1 MTVTNPSNPSRPS
14 RPLTPSTSS
23 TSSTERA
30 RAELVST
37 LNAIEDKLNV
47 PRKVSRA
54 VARGKV
60 AVAKLQRENPSAV
73 YAGIAAVATLAGT
86 AAWAITRASVGR

>member
-1 MTVTNPSNPSRPS
+1 MTAIDPY
-14 RPLTPSTSS
+14 SS
-23 TSSTERA
+23 PEKA

-54 VARGKV
+54 VARGRV
-60 AVAKLQRENPSAV
+60 AAAKLQRESPAV
-73 YAGIAAVATLAGT
+73 FLGGIAAVAVVAGT
-86 AAWAITRASVGR
+86 AAWAVVRAIATR

>member
-1 MTVTNPSNPSRPS
+1 MTAINPA
-14 RPLTPSTSS
+14 TPYGPTSP
-23 TSSTERA
+23 EQA

-60 AVAKLQRENPSAV
+60 AAAKLQRESPVAFIG
-73 YAGIAAVATLAGT
+73 GIAAVAAVSGT
-86 AAWAITRASVGR
+86 AVWAIVRAIAVR

>member
-1 MTVTNPSNPSRPS
+1 MTAINPAYPVRP
-14 RPLTPSTSS
+14 TP
-23 TSSTERA
+23 EQA

-54 VARGKV
+54 VARGRV
-60 AVAKLQRENPSAV
+60 AAAKLQRESPAAFV
-73 YAGIAAVATLAGT
+73 GGIAAVAVVAGT
-86 AAWAITRASVGR
+86 AAWAVVRAIAVR

>member
-1 MTVTNPSNPSRPS
+1 MTAT
-14 RPLTPSTSS
+14 ST
-23 TSSTERA
+23 STERA

-47 PRKVSRA
+47 PRKISRA
-54 VARGKV
+54 VARGRV

-73 YAGIAAVATLAGT
+73 IAGIAAVATVAGT
-86 AAWAITRASVGR
+86 AAWAITRAIVR

>member
-1 MTVTNPSNPSRPS
+1 MTA
-14 RPLTPSTSS
+14 TSPA
-23 TSSTERA
+23 TERA

-54 VARGKV
+54 LARGKV
-60 AVAKLQRENPSAV
+60 AAAKLQHESPA
-73 YAGIAAVATLAGT
+73 AFLGGIAAVAVVAGT
-86 AAWAITRASVGR
+86 AAWAIARAIAR

>member
-1 MTVTNPSNPSRPS
+1 MTAINPAYPVSP
-14 RPLTPSTSS
+14 TP
-23 TSSTERA
+23 EQA

-54 VARGKV
+54 VARGRV
-60 AVAKLQRENPSAV
+60 AAAKLQRENPAAFV
-73 YAGIAAVATLAGT
+73 GAIAAVAAVAGT
-86 AAWAITRASVGR
+86 AAWALARVIAVR

>member
-1 MTVTNPSNPSRPS
+1 MTATNPM
-14 RPLTPSTSS
+14 TPST
-23 TSSTERA
+23 EQA

-60 AVAKLQRENPSAV
+60 TVARLQRENPTALV
-73 YAGIAAVATLAGT
+73 AGIAAVAVLAGA
-86 AAWAITRASVGR
+86 AAWAITRAIVNR

>member
-1 MTVTNPSNPSRPS
+1 MTAINPAYPVRS
-14 RPLTPSTSS
+14 TP
-23 TSSTERA
+23 EQA

-54 VARGKV
+54 MARGRV
-60 AVAKLQRENPSAV
+60 AAAKLQKDNPA
-73 YAGIAAVATLAGT
+73 AFIGGIAAVAAVAGA
-86 AAWAITRASVGR
+86 AAWAIVRAIAVR

>member
-1 MTVTNPSNPSRPS
+1 MTAT
-14 RPLTPSTSS
+14 ST
-23 TSSTERA
+23 STERA

-54 VARGKV
+54 IARGKV
-60 AVAKLQRENPSAV
+60 AVAKLQQENPSAV
-73 YAGIAAVATLAGT
+73 FAGIAAVATVAGT
-86 AAWAITRASVGR
+86 AAWAITRAIVR

>member
-1 MTVTNPSNPSRPS
+1 MTGTN
-14 RPLTPSTSS
+14 
-23 TSSTERA
+23 SSTEHA

-54 VARGKV
+54 LSRGRV
-60 AVAKLQRENPSAV
+60 EAAKLQRENPAA
-73 YAGIAAVATLAGT
+73 YIGGIAAVAVVAGT
-86 AAWAITRASVGR
+86 AAWALVRAIATR

>member
-1 MTVTNPSNPSRPS
+1 MTAINPAYPARP
-14 RPLTPSTSS
+14 TP
-23 TSSTERA
+23 EQA

-54 VARGKV
+54 VARGRV
-60 AVAKLQRENPSAV
+60 AAAKLQKDNPA
-73 YAGIAAVATLAGT
+73 AFIGGIAAVAAVAGT
-86 AAWAITRASVGR
+86 AAWGIVRAIAVR

>member
-1 MTVTNPSNPSRPS
+1 MTVTNS
-14 RPLTPSTSS
+14 
-23 TSSTERA
+23 SSTERA

-54 VARGKV
+54 VARGRV
-60 AVAKLQRENPSAV
+60 TVAKLQRDNPSAV
-73 YAGIAAVATLAGT
+73 YAGIAAVATVAGT
-86 AAWAITRASVGR
+86 AAWAIARAILTK

>member
-1 MTVTNPSNPSRPS
+1 MTAINPVTPFRPS
-14 RPLTPSTSS
+14 SP
-23 TSSTERA
+23 EQA
-30 RAELVST
+30 RAELVAT

-60 AVAKLQRENPSAV
+60 AAAKLQRENPA
-73 YAGIAAVATLAGT
+73 AFIGGIAAVAVVAGT
-86 AAWAITRASVGR
+86 AAWGIVRAIAVR

>member
-1 MTVTNPSNPSRPS
+1 MTAINPAYPVRS
-14 RPLTPSTSS
+14 TPSSP
-23 TSSTERA
+23 EQA

-54 VARGKV
+54 LARGKV
-60 AVAKLQRENPSAV
+60 AAAKLQRESPA
-73 YAGIAAVATLAGT
+73 AFIGGIAAVAAVAGT
-86 AAWAITRASVGR
+86 AAWAVARAIATR

>member
-1 MTVTNPSNPSRPS
+1 MTAIDPAY
-14 RPLTPSTSS
+14 PLGSPTP
-23 TSSTERA
+23 EQA

-54 VARGKV
+54 VARGRV
-60 AVAKLQRENPSAV
+60 AAVKLQRENPAAFV
-73 YAGIAAVATLAGT
+73 GGIAAIAAVAGT
-86 AAWAITRASVGR
+86 AAWAIVRAIAR